1 MSHTDI
7 EAARRRAAQIQ
18 ARYDAHFAGQ
28 PRVSRDASL
37 LDTLI
42 TESERLLADLR
53 SSRDAAATEL
63 RDSVTKNR
71 ELYRREAEAV
81 RAAQSAPGEVLAA
94 HEFATWAQFTFNR
107 YRRHFAGQARATR
120 DLGLLAELI
129 GDLVR
134 FERGLAGLADRHE
147 DPMITATLE
156 QVRSSIALYRGEQGA
171 IVEARGAGTLQE
183 QADILAAV
191 ANGQFT
197 LYRAHFA
204 GKSRVSRRPALLE
217 RMVETLTG
225 VAERM
230 RALDAQGLHAESN
243 TRNVAVVGERLAM
256 YRDELDRVRE
266 TRQATNFN
274 QLVSALG
281 EAANTIFTT
290 YREQYAGKDRTGRDP
305 QVLSEMCD
313 ALYDLA
319 RQMDDLDRVRED
331 DQNQHNLAVVLDH
344 LRLYER
350 EYGLIQDAKAS

>member
-1 MSHTDI
+1 MTETDI
-7 EAARRRAAQIQ
+7 ESARRRANQIQ

-42 TESERLLADLR
+42 AESDRLL
-53 SSRDAAATEL
+53 TEL
-63 RDSVTKNR
+63 RSHRDGAALRDTVQKNR
-71 ELYRREAEAV
+71 DLYRREAEAV
-81 RAAQSAPGEVLAA
+81 RAAQNAPAEVLAA
-94 HEFATWAQFTFNR
+94 HEFAAWAQFTFNR

-129 GDLVR
+129 ADLAR
-134 FERGLAGLADRHE
+134 FERSLAGLADRND
-147 DPMITATLE
+147 DPMIRSTLD
-156 QVRSSIALYRGEQGA
+156 QVRESLALYRSEQAA
-171 IVEARGAGTLQE
+171 IAEARGAGTLQE

-191 ANGQFT
+191 ANGQFV

-217 RMVETLTG
+217 RMVETLAT
-225 VAERM
+225 VADRM
-230 RALDAQGLHAESN
+230 KALDAQGLRAESN
-243 TRNVAVVGERLAM
+243 TRNVGIVTERLAL
-256 YRDELDRVRE
+256 YREELERVRE
-266 TRQATNFN
+266 TRQQTSF
-274 QLVSALG
+274 QTLVSGLG
-281 EAANTIFTT
+281 EAANTVFTT
-290 YREQYAGKDRTGRDP
+290 WREQFAGKDRTTRDP

-331 DQNQHNLAVVLDH
+331 DTNQHNLAVVLDH

-350 EYGLIQDAKAS
+350 EYGLIQEAKAS